1 MDNENN
7 HSDKEQHLTGE
18 TPGQESQANITIVDI
33 IDVIADRID
42 PLLQLFRAFFEQSI
56 KRHKAKAAFDL
67 RMAWIVLTIIFII
80 VGVSG
85 ALTYLDK
92 IDGATFT
99 FLLGLI
105 VGYVLTFIRDAIR
118 TPED

>member
-7 HSDKEQHLTGE
+7 NPDTNKRINAE
-18 TPGQESQANITIVDI
+18 TSSNERLEDITIVDI
-33 IDVIADRID
+33 IDVVSDRID
-42 PLLQLFRAFFEQSI
+42 PLLQLFKAFFEQTMN
-56 KRHKAKAAFDL
+56 RHKAKAVFDL
-67 RMAWIVLTIIFII
+67 RMAWIVMALIVVI
-80 VGVSG
+80 VGIAG

-105 VGYVLTFIRDAIR
+105 IGYVLTFIRDTIR
-118 TPED
+118 PPQE